1 MNRILLVDLGERE
14 LKKRQEL
21 RSKLAEFSGLGR
33 KLNANVRYVLVDFGD
48 SPPKSKDAS
57 GATGRKRREREID
70 EPSGT

>member
-33 KLNANVRYVLVDFGD
+33 KLNASVRYVLVDFGE
-48 SPPKSKDAS
+48 SLPKSRGTS
-57 GATGRKRREREID
+57 GAANRKR
-70 EPSGT
+70 PA